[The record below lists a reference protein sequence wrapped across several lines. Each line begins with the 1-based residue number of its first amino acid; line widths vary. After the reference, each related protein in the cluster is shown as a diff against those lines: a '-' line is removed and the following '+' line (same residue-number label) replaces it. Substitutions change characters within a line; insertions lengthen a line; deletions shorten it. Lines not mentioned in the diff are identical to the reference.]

1 MIFGSFLLLKLEE
14 NKMARGRFNKSKLK
28 DKGDFVM
35 TPEQS
40 ARAEAAIRQADC
52 EFVEARVNFRWG
64 QEQVELVKKAAQAI
78 GVPYQTYIKQV
89 VYRQALE
96 DLRMIRE
103 NTGNNLA
110 N

>member
-1 MIFGSFLLLKLEE
+1 
-14 NKMARGRFNKSKLK
+14 MARGRFNKSKLK

-35 TPEQS
+35 SPEQS
-40 ARAEAAIRQADC
+40 ARAEAAIRQADT

-103 NTGNNLA
+103 NNDSNLA

>member
-1 MIFGSFLLLKLEE
+1 
-14 NKMARGRFNKSKLK
+14 MARGRFNKSKLK

-35 TPEQS
+35 TPEHS

-64 QEQVELVKKAAQAI
+64 QKQVELVKKAAQAI